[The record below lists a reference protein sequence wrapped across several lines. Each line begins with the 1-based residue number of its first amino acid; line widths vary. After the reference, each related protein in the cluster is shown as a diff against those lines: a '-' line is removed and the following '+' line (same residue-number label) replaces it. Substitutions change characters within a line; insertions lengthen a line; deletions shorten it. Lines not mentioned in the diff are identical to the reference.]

1 MKNAGV
7 LQIVIMIALVIGLLT
22 GLYMI
27 AGCTIFKDKAD
38 GEPATLEFDSF
49 DGGGP
54 EYNAEIEDDSIAEI
68 GKEKKYD
75 KPDHDEIDGAGYKVI
90 YTITGKKPGKTRLTI
105 SCTMRGDK
113 EDDMVY
119 VVTVD
124 KNNKVTVEQAQKQAE

>member
-7 LQIVIMIALVIGLLT
+7 LQIVIIIAIVIGLLT
-22 GLYMI
+22 GVYMI
-27 AGCTIFKDKAD
+27 AGCTIFKEKTD

-90 YTITGKKPGKTRLTI
+90 YTITGKKPGKTRLTV

>member
-1 MKNAGV
+1 MKNAGI
-7 LQIVIMIALVIGLLT
+7 LQIVIIIALVIGLLT

-27 AGCTIFKDKAD
+27 AGCTIFKEKTD

-54 EYNAEIEDDSIAEI
+54 EYNAEIEDGSIAEI
-68 GKEKKYD
+68 SKEKKYD

-90 YTITGKKPGKTRLTI
+90 YTITGKKPGKTRMTV

-113 EDDMVY
+113 EDDRVY
-119 VVTVD
+119 LVTVA
-124 KNNKVTVEQAQKQAE
+124 KNNKVTVEQVQEQAE

>member
-7 LQIVIMIALVIGLLT
+7 LQIVIIIAIVIGLLT
-22 GLYMI
+22 GVYMI
-27 AGCTIFKDKAD
+27 AGCTIFKEKTD